1 MAEKRDFYEVLGLQK
16 GASDDEIKKAFRKLA
31 KQYHPDLN
39 PGDKEAEQKFKE
51 VNEAYGVLSD
61 PDKKAKYDRFG
72 HAGVDPSYGAGQGG
86 GFGGGFG
93 GFGGFDG
100 DIDLGDIFGS
110 FFGGGMGGRSGT
122 RRQNAPQKGAD
133 REARVTI
140 TFEEAAFGCK
150 KDISFNRIEKC
161 EDCAGSGAA
170 KGTSPETCSQCHGSG
185 TVTTQQRT
193 PFGMFQSQS
202 ACPSCGGKGKTIKTP
217 CTSCNGQGFNR
228 KSKKLNVTIPAG
240 IDDGQNVVLTAQGD
254 AGRNGGPNGD
264 VYVEVSIKKHAIFE
278 REDRNIYCDVPITFA
293 EAVLGATIDVPTLEG
308 KVDYEIPEGT
318 QTGTVFKMKGK
329 GITEIRGTRRGDL
342 IFRVVVEVP
351 KNLNKHQKDL
361 LKAFSDSV
369 GEKNNVQKKSFFD
382 KLSDLF
388 S

>member
-16 GASDDEIKKAFRKLA
+16 GASDEEIKKAFRKLA

-110 FFGGGMGGRSGT
+110 FFGGGMGGRSS

-140 TFEEAAFGCK
+140 TFEESAFGCK
-150 KDISFNRIEKC
+150 KDVSFTRIEKC
-161 EDCAGSGAA
+161 EDCNGSGAA

-185 TVTTQQRT
+185 TVTSQQRT
-193 PFGMFQSQS
+193 PFGVFQSQTS
-202 ACPSCGGKGKTIKTP
+202 CPTCGGKGKTIKTP

-228 KSKKLNVTIPAG
+228 KSKKLTVTIPAG
-240 IDDGQNVVLTAQGD
+240 IDDGQNVVLSGQGD

-264 VYVEVSIKKHAIFE
+264 VYVEVSIKKHPIFE
-278 REDRNIYCDVPITFA
+278 REDRNIYCDVPITFS
-293 EAVLGATIDVPTLEG
+293 EAVLGGTIDVPTLEG

-318 QTGTVFKMKGK
+318 QTGTVFKLKGK
-329 GITEIRGTRRGDL
+329 GITEIRGSRRGDL
-342 IFRVVVEVP
+342 VFRVVVEVP
-351 KNLNKHQKDL
+351 KNLNKQQKDL
-361 LKAFSDSV
+361 LKAFADSI

-388 S
+388 RD